1 VRGRAAGR
9 LATVTTADALG
20 LATTAGTLH
29 PGCSADL
36 LVVDGDPHADLT
48 ALRRLTLVMARGRV
62 SSR

>member
-1 VRGRAAGR
+1 MRSRAARR
-9 LATVTTADALG
+9 LATVATADALG

-29 PGCSADL
+29 PGYSADL